1 MARIQNQKA
10 IRRPTV
16 VIGAGIVGASTACAL
31 AARGV
36 QVLLLEQFQTGHE
49 HGSSHGESRIIRYS
63 YSDPFYANLMGD
75 AFRAWAKLEA
85 DTGESLYV
93 RTGGLSFGPDDSSY
107 VPKIA
112 ANLKNLDIPCRLLT
126 SAEVV
131 RSYPGL
137 RVPKGFVTAFEP
149 SAGVLMASK
158 APRLLAELAAK
169 VAGGL
174 FEHRQNY
181 AVQSIDLDGEFP
193 VIIGPDQ
200 ERIEAERVV
209 VAAGGW
215 VRKLLPKETKSLEVT
230 RQSVFYLKPENLDAF
245 RPGRWPVVIY
255 KGDDAMDLFYSVPAM
270 SDQGI
275 KLARHGG
282 PVCDPDK
289 VDRAVTEADWAPVQE
304 YIQKYVPAWDGA
316 NIASQTT
323 CLYTM
328 TRNED
333 FRVGP
338 IVRHPRVIMAS
349 PCSGH
354 GFKFG
359 PLIGRIV
366 ADLCETG
373 MCDYDI
379 QRWNPNRDSEGR
391 RSSL

>member
-1 MARIQNQKA
+1 M
-10 IRRPTV
+10 
-16 VIGAGIVGASTACAL
+16 
-31 AARGV
+31 
-36 QVLLLEQFQTGHE
+36 
-49 HGSSHGESRIIRYS
+49 
-63 YSDPFYANLMGD
+63 
-75 AFRAWAKLEA
+75 
-85 DTGESLYV
+85 
-93 RTGGLSFGPDDSSY
+93 
-107 VPKIA
+107 
-112 ANLKNLDIPCRLLT
+112 
-126 SAEVV
+126 
-131 RSYPGL
+131 
-137 RVPKGFVTAFEP
+137 
-149 SAGVLMASK
+149 
-158 APRLLAELAAK
+158 
-169 VAGGL
+169 
-174 FEHRQNY
+174 
-181 AVQSIDLDGEFP
+181 
-193 VIIGPDQ
+193 
-200 ERIEAERVV
+200 V

-316 NIASQTT
+316 TIASQTT

-338 IVRHPRVIMAS
+338 IERHPRLIMAS